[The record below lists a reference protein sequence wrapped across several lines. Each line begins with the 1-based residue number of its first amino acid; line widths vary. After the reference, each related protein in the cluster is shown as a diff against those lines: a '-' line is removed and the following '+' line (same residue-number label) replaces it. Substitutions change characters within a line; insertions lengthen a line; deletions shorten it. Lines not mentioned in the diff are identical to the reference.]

1 VSSQKRKSIKMAAAK
16 KATAKTLHIPKQR
29 IEKITIYVGGDNL
42 CVHRFGFKA
51 RQEILDKQLGKARR
65 KKEVR
70 NPHAEYIA
78 SKYVDTTNFWDGVPC
93 AAFRRGIIDAASF
106 VEGVTKV
113 HLRGAVFI
121 DPEGRDADDL
131 NIIPIRASSEV
142 MRQDVVRLPNN
153 SADLRFRAYYVNW
166 AVKLNIRLDPDI
178 ITPEQLH
185 HLVERSGFSIGLCE
199 ARPQKSGEWG
209 QYGIVTQEHYE
220 GLPTCRTSPDD
231 LEATKRALE
240 TDFGYEEV
248 KPGDDNDEVAA

>member
-1 VSSQKRKSIKMAAAK
+1 MAAAK
-16 KATAKTLHIPKQR
+16 KATAKTLVIPKQR
-29 IEKITIYVGGDNL
+29 IERMQIYVGGENL

-70 NPHAEYIA
+70 DPHAEYIA
-78 SKYVDTTNFWDGVPC
+78 SKYVDTKAFWDGVPC

-113 HLRGAVFI
+113 HLRGAVFV
-121 DPEGRDADDL
+121 DAEGKDDDGL
-131 NIIPIRASSEV
+131 NIIPIRSETEE
-142 MRQDVVRLPNN
+142 MREDVVRLPNN

-166 AVKLNIRLDPDI
+166 AVKLNVRLDPDI

-209 QYGIVTQEHYE
+209 QYSIITKEDYEKLPPRFTDQEDLKNAKRRFEEAETLPE
-220 GLPTCRTSPDD
+220 GEQESDD
-231 LEATKRALE
+231 DIPA
-240 TDFGYEEV
+240 
-248 KPGDDNDEVAA
+248 VA